1 LVPCLIAAIL
11 AQAPLSPA
19 KSKPM
24 ASPQAAVQA
33 LVDMERDFAALAREK
48 GSREAFLAVL
58 ADEGLLFR
66 PRAENGKAFHRATP
80 DDGGLLAWEPVYADL
95 SAAQDLGFTTG
106 PWSFT
111 EPGDVDPKAHGHYV
125 SVWKRVAG
133 TWKLLLDIGVP
144 HPKLGRTPDLALAP
158 EALSPKAVLSRGG
171 PRTALRSLLESEEA
185 FAALCGDKGLA
196 EGYRRYAAEGVRAY
210 RAGTAPMRSQSELQV
225 FLGLPARFGQWQVNG
240 SGVAESGD
248 LGWTHGLGGL
258 RRTQGLDET
267 PQPQSFMR
275 VWRRRPGQPWRVVV
289 DVAIPAPEPRPA
301 RPKSGSEP

>member
-11 AQAPLSPA
+11 AQAPPPRAKPRPA
-19 KSKPM
+19 
-24 ASPQAAVQA
+24 ASAQTAVQN
-33 LVDMERDFAALAREK
+33 LVNTERDFAALAREK

-66 PRAENGKAFHRATP
+66 PRPENGKAFHRATP

-133 TWKLLLDIGVP
+133 TWKLLLDIGAP
-144 HPKLGRTPDLALAP
+144 HPKLDRTPDLALAA
-158 EALSPKAVLSRGG
+158 EALSPKAVPSRRGA
-171 PRTALRSLLESEEA
+171 RTALRSLLESEEA
-185 FAALCGDKGLA
+185 FATLCGDHGLA
-196 EGYRRYAAEGVRAY
+196 EGYRHFAAEGVRAY
-210 RAGTAPMRSQSELQV
+210 RAGIAPLVSKPKLQA
-225 FLGLPARFGQWQVNG
+225 FLALSARYGQWQVSG

-248 LGWTHGLGGL
+248 LGWTHGLGSL
-258 RRTQGLDET
+258 RKAQGLDET
-267 PQPQSFMR
+267 PQPLAFMR
-275 VWRRRPGQPWRVVV
+275 VWRRRPGHPWRVVV